1 MHWVY
6 AYTYKIDNPPAQGWT
21 FSPCALVG
29 SQAGYLEETPNAFY
43 TSSYVY
49 RITFDGIAAADEYHA
64 PE

>member
-1 MHWVY
+1 
-6 AYTYKIDNPPAQGWT
+6 
-21 FSPCALVG
+21 VG